1 MKKNKI
7 IISIL
12 SITIAVSIMVPGLS
26 AFAVQTP
33 DTSGTKIAQPEKTD
47 APDKEKQD
55 ENKQQ
60 IEKKKVDLLTNN
72 IKNDVPAYVVKQVKD
87 KNAKAVV
94 MVPGKA
100 IAKALGLK
108 YVENDRQIRITAA
121 NVRCTIK
128 NDKDYVLYEKF
139 KGKKSKKK
147 KQLKAAEKA
156 LPIDGQTYLS
166 AEIFKQLLTRDTF
179 TVKIGKKTR
188 EILYGRVYTFLKEDQ
203 YIFNHI

>member
-1 MKKNKI
+1 MEDKNFWRKKKMKKNKI

-72 IKNDVPAYVVKQVKD
+72 TKNDVPTYVVKQVKD
-87 KNAKAVV
+87 KNLLRSEERRV
-94 MVPGKA
+94 GKECRSRWSP
-100 IAKALGLK
+100 
-108 YVENDRQIRITAA
+108 Y
-121 NVRCTIK
+121 
-128 NDKDYVLYEKF
+128 
-139 KGKKSKKK
+139 
-147 KQLKAAEKA
+147 
-156 LPIDGQTYLS
+156 
-166 AEIFKQLLTRDTF
+166 
-179 TVKIGKKTR
+179 
-188 EILYGRVYTFLKEDQ
+188 
-203 YIFNHI
+203 H